1 MKNYKAI
8 IATALVAALSSCS
21 SSFLDRPYLGDT
33 VLEEQYQQM
42 HGTLER
48 SMRGIFS
55 RTYKVDDHDAFGK
68 RSIDMYTD
76 MMSSDMALTGIV
88 YGWFGSDDQLM
99 GYTARAGYLWSSYY
113 GIIHNINKVINA
125 ANTSSTLSAHIA
137 EYGFPTNGLDV
148 VREGK
153 TIYTYNEEEAKSAY
167 YYAQALAARAYYYSE
182 LMMSFCPIPEDMIS
196 KNGSLD
202 KYMAVPY
209 YDEFTGDSA
218 QFYSSAATVY
228 TKIEK
233 DMENALQYFEKFDE
247 YIVRNSKLEIDK
259 TVAQGMYAYFMLNRA
274 NKKRLDSEESKH
286 CYQVALNMAEAV
298 INSGKYN
305 MITRS
310 NLYSTG
316 FNNVDNGAWMW
327 GQRVTTET
335 AGGLASFFGQVDVH
349 SYSYAWA
356 GDTKVIDQVLY
367 DSIPEWDARKKWFR
381 DADGKLDSRPN
392 VLTNSSFAYCPDG
405 KFYSAKCPNSTKTDD
420 IDREWLNDNIYMRI
434 ESMYL
439 IAAEAAF
446 RLNDMTKAEGYLYQL
461 MNERVDNMTAYTTWK
476 AQTPFIDQLSYNWRV
491 EMWGEGYG
499 LQTFRRLG
507 GKHKRGGNHRFMASD
522 EIESSDDRM
531 TFQIPSSETSYN
543 PTMGGT
549 KLPE

>member
-8 IATALVAALSSCS
+8 IATAVVAALSSCA

-42 HGTLER
+42 NGTLER
-48 SMRGIFS
+48 SMRGIYS
-55 RTYKVDDHDAFGK
+55 MTYTVSDHDAFGK

-88 YGWFGSDDQLM
+88 YGWFGNDDQLL
-99 GYTARAGYLWSSYY
+99 GYTGRAGYLWGTYY

-125 ANTSSTLSAHIA
+125 ANTASTLSAHIA
-137 EYGFPTNGLDV
+137 EFGFPTDGLKV

-153 TIYTYNEEEAKSAY
+153 VVYTYNEEEAKAAN

-182 LMMSFCPIPEDMIS
+182 LMMRFCPTPEDMIS

-202 KYMAVPY
+202 KYLAVPY

-233 DMENALQYFEKFDE
+233 DMENALQYFEKFEE

-274 NKKRLDSEESKH
+274 NTKRLDSEDSKH
-286 CYQVALNMAEAV
+286 CYQVALNMAEAI
-298 INSGKYN
+298 INSGTYN

-316 FNNVDNGAWMW
+316 FNNVDNEAWMW

-356 GDTKVIDQVLY
+356 GDTKVIDQMLY
-367 DSIPEWDARKKWFR
+367 DSIPEWDARKNWFR
-381 DADGKLDSRPN
+381 NENGELTSRSN
-392 VLTNSSFAYCPDG
+392 VVTNKSFAYCPDG

-446 RLNDMTKAEGYLYQL
+446 RLNNMTKAEYYLYQL
-461 MNERVDNMTAYTTWK
+461 MDERMDDMAAYTTWK
-476 AQTPFIDQLSYNWRV
+476 ANTPFIDQLSYNWRI

-507 GKHKRGGNHRFMASD
+507 GKHKRGGNHRFMESD
-522 EIESSDDRM
+522 EIESNDDRM
-531 TFQIPSSETSYN
+531 TFQIPSAEISYN
-543 PTMGGT
+543 PEMHK